1 MALYRRGQKWWA
13 DYYANGQRIQESTGT
28 ANKREAE
35 KFLALRISE
44 VQRGVFVKPV
54 NATLAELGER
64 YIEYAKLHKRS
75 WVRDEQMLRHLNG
88 FFGTAMLTQINASRV
103 EQYQQKRV
111 REVSPSTVNRELA
124 LLKHLFNMAERWE
137 RYQGKNPVRMVKFLA
152 ENNLQTRTLSEE
164 EEQALLKYCPSYLQ
178 DMVLFAINTGLRCG
192 DVFDLKW
199 EEVDL
204 ERRRFKLV
212 MEKPGKVLKA
222 PLNDVACSILE
233 SWMAI
238 RKGPYVFYNQ
248 LTGDRF
254 RDLKAGLTKAV
265 RSAALEGVTWHTFR
279 HTFASRLTL
288 DGTDL
293 VTVKEL
299 LGHADIS
306 TTMRYA
312 HTNDETKKLAVSK
325 AARSDKPV
333 TVIPAKRRTR

>member
-44 VQRGVFVKPV
+44 VHRGVFVKPV

-88 FFGTAMLTQINASRV
+88 FLGTAMLTQINASRV

-124 LLKHLFNMAERWE
+124 LLKHLFNLAERWE
-137 RYQGKNPVRMVKFLA
+137 LCQGQNPVRMVKFLA
-152 ENNLQTRTLSEE
+152 EDNLQYRTLSEGGG
-164 EEQALLKYCPSYLQ
+164 AGASRNAARLTCRTWFFLR
-178 DMVLFAINTGLRCG
+178 INTGLRCG

-212 MEKPGKVLKA
+212 MEKPGKVLKS
-222 PLNDVACSILE
+222 PLNDVACSVLE
-233 SWMAI
+233 SW
-238 RKGPYVFYNQ
+238 
-248 LTGDRF
+248 
-254 RDLKAGLTKAV
+254 
-265 RSAALEGVTWHTFR
+265 S
-279 HTFASRLTL
+279 
-288 DGTDL
+288 
-293 VTVKEL
+293 
-299 LGHADIS
+299 GHAQGS
-306 TTMRYA
+306 LCVLTT
-312 HTNDETKKLAVSK
+312 S
-325 AARSDKPV
+325 
-333 TVIPAKRRTR
+333 